1 MKTEL
6 DLDLVLLDFGS
17 EYERDP
23 RQAVHALQAL
33 LLDEDACHARI
44 AFLERLAT
52 VETPNRPDL
61 DVQAGTAALHQ
72 DHGGGSVINDFSAEI
87 RAILEVGTFRAL
99 EQGRLSVDRLDALS
113 RNGEALWQAH
123 QELMGDLELEPVEW
137 DRAPDEEPRFRAEQN
152 RQKAEPGR
160 AGEPTGFTRLA
171 ERGDWYGLASRLR
184 PYLPEVLRTV
194 GLDES
199 LRDRLLDFIVEE
211 KAPTMASRKRRFR
224 ELMPEW
230 LEEFAGRV
238 GVGSLPQPLKQD
250 NWEAMIDRAVL
261 RLVLEDEPEGE
272 PEWARQFRRTA
283 RQSRAASWQDL
294 LRLPVPEAIA
304 SMPALPRFRRDLI
317 ARIQRERAEALQF
330 FELENVA

>member
-33 LLDEDACHARI
+33 LLHKDACHARI
-44 AFLERLAT
+44 AFLERLARM
-52 VETPNRPDL
+52 ETPDRPDL
-61 DVQAGTAALHQ
+61 DVQTCAASSHR
-72 DHGGGSVINDFSAEI
+72 DHGGGPVIDDFSAEI
-87 RAILEVGTFRAL
+87 RAILEMGTSRAL
-99 EQGRLSVDRLDALS
+99 EQGRLNVDRLDALS
-113 RNGEALWQAH
+113 RNRHALWQAH
-123 QELMGDLELEPVEW
+123 QELMGDLERESVGW
-137 DRAPDEEPRFRAEQN
+137 DRASDEEPRFQEEQN
-152 RQKAEPGR
+152 LQRAEPGR

-171 ERGDWYGLASRLR
+171 ERGDWPELASHLR

-199 LRDRLLDFIVEE
+199 LRHRLLDFIVEE
-211 KAPTMASRKRRFR
+211 KARTLRSRKRRFR

-238 GVGSLPQPLKQD
+238 GVGSLPHPLEQED
-250 NWEAMIDRAVL
+250 WEAMIDRAVL

-272 PEWARQFRRTA
+272 PEWARLFRRTA
-283 RQSRAASWQDL
+283 RQSRPASWQDL
-294 LRLPVPEAIA
+294 LRLDLPEAIA
-304 SMPALPRFRRDLI
+304 SIPALPRFRRDLI
-317 ARIQRERAEALQF
+317 ARIQHERAQALQV
-330 FELENVA
+330 FEIEKVA